1 MKILVTG
8 GAGFIASHVT
18 DAYVEMGHEVVVL
31 DDLSTG
37 KVENIN
43 PKAKFYEMDIQDEKV
58 KSVFQD
64 EKFEVV
70 NHHAA
75 QMDIRKSVA
84 DPLYDARVNI
94 LGTLNLLQNSVE
106 NNIKKFIFISSGG
119 AVYGEQEQFP
129 ASETHQTNP
138 LSPYGVTKLTGE
150 KYIYFFHT
158 TYGLQYGILRYANVY
173 GPRQSP
179 HGEAGVVAI
188 FTTRLLNSD
197 APTINGEGKQT
208 RDYVFVG
215 DVVNANKKLLNYD
228 QSDVFNIGTA
238 KETDVNEIFGY
249 LNQLCGTD
257 QPELHGPVKPG
268 EQMRSVVDYSK
279 AQRLLDWQPF
289 AKLKDGL
296 EKTVASFR
304 SSTI

>member
-18 DAYVEMGHEVVVL
+18 DAYLAAGHDVVIL
-31 DDLSTG
+31 DNLSTG
-37 KVENIN
+37 KRENIN

-58 KSVFQD
+58 KAVFAA
-64 EKFEVV
+64 EKFDVV

-106 NNIKKFIFISSGG
+106 SKVKKFIFVSSGG

-129 ASETHQTNP
+129 APETHQTNP
-138 LSPYGVTKLTGE
+138 LSPYGVAKLTGE
-150 KYIYFFHT
+150 KYLYFYHT
-158 TYGLQYGILRYANVY
+158 SYNLNFGVLRYANVY

-188 FTTRLLNSD
+188 FTTRLLNGEN
-197 APTINGEGKQT
+197 PTINGDGKQT

-215 DVVNANKKLLNYD
+215 DVVQANVKLLNFAANA
-228 QSDVFNIGTA
+228 VFNIGTA
-238 KETDVNEIFGY
+238 QETDVNYIFDR
-249 LNQLCGTD
+249 LNAACGA
-257 QPELHGPVKPG
+257 QKPRIHGPAKKG
-268 EQMRSVVDYSK
+268 EQLRSVVDFSQAK
-279 AQRLLDWQPF
+279 RLLGWEPQV
-289 AKLKDGL
+289 ALNEGLK
-296 EKTVASFR
+296 KTVEFFKEKR
-304 SSTI
+304 G